1 MMDATEERLRER
13 GLRVT
18 APRVAV
24 LQVLADHSHVPAD
37 MVASAAR
44 GRVGAVSTQG
54 IYNVLTDLVAAG
66 LVHRIEPAGSPALYE
81 LSSPNAHH
89 HLICRDCGRV
99 TDLECEHDIESCLI
113 PPKTHGYA
121 GVQAEIV
128 FWGTCPECQTHASD
142 GRATTAR
149 RSTP

>member
-81 LSSPNAHH
+81 LSSPT
-89 HLICRDCGRV
+89 LITTSSAV
-99 TDLECEHDIESCLI
+99 TAD
-113 PPKTHGYA
+113 
-121 GVQAEIV
+121 
-128 FWGTCPECQTHASD
+128 ASPTSS
-142 GRATTAR
+142 ASTTSSPA
-149 RSTP
+149 